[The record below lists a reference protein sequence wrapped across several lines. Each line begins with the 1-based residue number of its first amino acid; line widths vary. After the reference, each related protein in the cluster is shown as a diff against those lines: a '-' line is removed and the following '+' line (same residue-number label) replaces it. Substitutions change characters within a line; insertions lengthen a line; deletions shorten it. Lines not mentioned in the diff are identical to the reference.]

1 MKFRYVGEEYTEWFG
16 FKWMTGT
23 EHDVT
28 DAHAI
33 GKLSNSVLFVKVGGA
48 DAGMVADVADKFTL
62 EQPRE
67 KRKGGR
73 PRNADKPP
81 QSED

>member
-33 GKLSNSVLFVKVGGA
+33 GKLSNSVLFEKA
-48 DAGMVADVADKFTL
+48 DGDEPK
-62 EQPRE
+62 
-67 KRKGGR
+67 KRGGR
-73 PRNADKPP
+73 QPKPAAP
-81 QSED
+81 EQEG